1 MSYSDETLRRPRKVA
16 FYGRVSTELE
26 AQTAALKSQ
35 MEWYHKLA
43 AQYPNWSVVN
53 QYADDGVTGTVKEVR
68 RAFMK
73 MLYDAKEGKFDL
85 IVTREVSRFARNTVD
100 TVAVNVKRMLEL
112 LKELPDQ
119 SLVFE
124 VDDNNF
130 EIHLQYHNGDYKFV
144 GVDGNEYPRKEE
156 EPEAKLEMIIPAS
169 EITKSIEKTI
179 FAAGTDQLRPIM
191 MGVLW
196 DIKPEDIVFVA
207 SDTHKLVRYVNSRVQ
222 PGFEGSFI
230 LPTKPASILSSI
242 LSKEAGDVKVMIDS
256 KSVSFETE
264 TYTVNCQFINGKYPN
279 YNAAIPQSNPY
290 ELIVDRTLFLNAIRR
305 VAVFATEGGLIQ
317 LEISDSK
324 ITIKSQD
331 LEYSLSAK
339 ESLDCDYSGDVLTV
353 GFNKDK
359 LIEVVSNISSDNL
372 ILRLSAPGRPGLF
385 IPIEQAEKEDWLAL
399 LMPMVVPNM

>member
-1 MSYSDETLRRPRKVA
+1 MKFTIASKSLLSHLSAVSKV
-16 FYGRVSTELE
+16 VSQKNTIAILDNFLFTIKDNMLI
-26 AQTAALKSQ
+26 A
-35 MEWYHKLA
+35 
-43 AQYPNWSVVN
+43 
-53 QYADDGVTGTVKEVR
+53 TGTDKENTITAR
-68 RAFMK
+68 
-73 MLYDAKEGKFDL
+73 LELLECDGEG
-85 IVTREVSRFARNTVD
+85 S
-100 TVAVNVKRMLEL
+100 VAVNVKRMLEL

-169 EITKSIEKTI
+169 EITKSIEQTI

-359 LIEVVSNISSDNL
+359 LIEVVSNIGSDNL